1 MTSQTAPEPNTGP
14 ALDPDIFAGLLELV
28 DEDDDSFVVELFDS
42 YVTSYDQCMNGI
54 ADAIV
59 GEDGDGMRRHAHTL
73 KGASANVG
81 ASHLASHAEILQRMG
96 EAGEIDG
103 APEWVE
109 AIADEYVR
117 VLREV
122 QERVPGF
129 SPPVP
134 GA

>member
-1 MTSQTAPEPNTGP
+1 MTTTTEPEANTGP

-28 DEDDDSFVVELFDS
+28 DEDDDSFVVDLFDS
-42 YVTSYDQCMNGI
+42 YVTSYRECIDGM

-59 GEDGDGMRRHAHTL
+59 GEDADALRRHAHTL

-81 ASHLASHAEILQRMG
+81 AAHLAQHAEILQRMG
-96 EAGEIDG
+96 ESGDIDG
-103 APEWVE
+103 APVWVE
-109 AIADEYVR
+109 AVSEEYVR
-117 VLREV
+117 VLAEV

-129 SPPVP
+129 KPPVP